1 MSGLSAD
8 FISAA
13 APQKAAPK
21 IVKGQDVEKTRA
33 AVEDFEAF
41 FISQTF
47 QLMYDT
53 VPVNETFGGGNA
65 EKIFRSMMIDEYGKM
80 TAKSGGI
87 GLTNQ
92 IMAQLLQQQEAAST
106 TSPKTD
112 CPGPAMSREE
122 IEGVGFIYGDLNEM
136 LAKYPIDKMKDGWNT
151 LPSGEEVYYI
161 SNPALGLWAHPDR
174 FKD

>member
-1 MSGLSAD
+1 MGSFSTD

-13 APQKAAPK
+13 APQKAAPT
-21 IVKGQDVEKTRA
+21 IVKGMDLEKTRK

-47 QLMYDT
+47 EQMYST

-65 EKIFRSMMIDEYGKM
+65 EKIFRSMLIDEYGKM

-92 IMAQLLQQQEAAST
+92 IMAQLLQQQEADTMTAAQTAS
-106 TSPKTD
+106 K
-112 CPGPAMSREE
+112 
-122 IEGVGFIYGDLNEM
+122 
-136 LAKYPIDKMKDGWNT
+136 
-151 LPSGEEVYYI
+151 
-161 SNPALGLWAHPDR
+161 
-174 FKD
+174 